1 MVATE
6 EVWTRSG
13 TGWRAGTGAG
23 SDGTWLRAADPA
35 DAVAAG
41 VRHGLPEDLLA
52 RCFTARPGSGRT
64 RPHVDLLEDGVTLVA
79 PTLRLDEPA
88 DVVTGELRCLVVGDV
103 VVTTETGDADVLDR
117 VADRIGEPQ
126 PIADARTGG
135 LLSALLSALVEAA
148 LDVED
153 RIAEAVVDLER
164 VVFSP
169 GSGAS
174 VESLYALKREIAEA
188 RRAVEPL
195 GGELADLVVDPDGG
209 AAGGAWVR
217 RLVLATDRLDRRL
230 ADHDQ
235 RLDDMLSAHLTLVT
249 VAQNDQMRAI
259 SAWAATL
266 AVPTLVGT
274 VYGMNFVHMPEL
286 HWVLGYPL
294 ALAVMA
300 TVGTIVNVAFR
311 RSGWL

>member
-1 MVATE
+1 MATE
-6 EVWTRSG
+6 KVWSRSG
-13 TGWRAGTGAG
+13 TGWRRGPAAGAA
-23 SDGTWLRAADPA
+23 GTWLRVDEPA
-35 DAVAAG
+35 DVVAAG
-41 VRHGLPEDLLA
+41 AQHGLPRELLT
-52 RCFTARPGSGRT
+52 RCFATPGAGRT
-64 RPHVDLLEDGVTLVA
+64 RPHVELLDNGVALVA

-103 VVTTETGDADVLDR
+103 VVTTESGGAGVLDR
-117 VADRIGEPQ
+117 LEERLAQPQ
-126 PIADARTGG
+126 PSVDARTGG
-135 LLSALLSALVEAA
+135 LLSGLLSALVEGA

-153 RIAEAVVDLER
+153 RIAGAVVDLER

-195 GGELADLVVDPDGG
+195 GGELADLLTDPEDTTGG
-209 AAGGAWVR
+209 EAWVR

-286 HWVLGYPL
+286 HWTLGYPL
-294 ALAVMA
+294 ALALMA